1 MTEYIPIFVPA
12 IAGFGTAMICN
23 VGKSAGEVVKFR
35 PPAAVFSIAWIALY
49 TMFGLSWYYAR
60 KDSSKDHKIYVDIAN
75 IALVVI
81 ISSWIIVYACGKNK
95 IGGVYVLGFSIL
107 AGLITYTVAPTTLS
121 KVLICPLITWLI
133 FAMFLNT
140 FEVQKL
146 K

>member
-12 IAGFGTAMICN
+12 LAGFGTAMICN

-81 ISSWIIVYACGKNK
+81 ISSWI
-95 IGGVYVLGFSIL
+95 GGVYVLGFSIL